1 MNSKELIHSGLS
13 TKDLEACINFYV
25 TAFGFEVIFK
35 ENNIKKEIESITGV
49 KNLSCSLAQLS
60 IPGSNHLLELL
71 QFHGLKPNGFVPPK
85 LPLHPGQGH
94 IAFNVK
100 DMESC
105 IAKVTDL
112 GAKPLGSITKFPE
125 GRAAYFCEP
134 SGTFFEIS
142 EAKYPEAEDESN

>member
-1 MNSKELIHSGLS
+1 MSTKELIHSGLC

-25 TAFGFEVIFK
+25 KAFGLKVIFK
-35 ENNIKKEIESITGV
+35 ETNIQKEIESITGV

-60 IPGSNHLLELL
+60 IPGSDHLVELL
-71 QFHGLKPNGFVPPK
+71 QFHGLKPSDFVLPK
-85 LPLHPGQGH
+85 LPLNPGQGH

-105 IAKVTDL
+105 ISKVTNL
-112 GAKPLGSITKFPE
+112 GAKILGSITKFPE

-142 EAKYPEAEDESN
+142 EAKYPEVEDESN